1 MLMKVLLVG
10 PRGFCAGVNMAI
22 EALERAIAIFGT
34 PLYVFHEIVHN
45 RHVVE
50 RFCRKGVV
58 FVDDVHEV
66 PPGSHLMYS
75 AHGISPAV
83 HKTAQERQLH
93 IIDATCPLVRKV
105 HLEATRFARLGYS
118 IILIGHR
125 GHDEVVGTLGEAPDQ
140 ITLVETI
147 EDVDRLIVS
156 DPNKVAFLTQTT
168 LSVDDA
174 NVLICRLRQR
184 FPTCVGSH
192 KEDICYATQNRQE
205 ALKAGVSKADVVL
218 VFGSK
223 NSSNSIRLT
232 EVAREFG
239 RPTYLI
245 DSVAEIDSTWLN
257 GAETVLITAGASAPE
272 DLVVECTDY
281 LVRTFGATIEHSTI
295 REEHVEFPLP
305 QEVRDHHG
313 RKVISLPS

>member
-1 MLMKVLLVG
+1 MKILLVS

-22 EALERAIAIFGT
+22 EALERAITMFGT

-45 RHVVE
+45 RHVVDNF
-50 RFCRKGVV
+50 RGKGVV
-58 FVDDVHEV
+58 FVDEVHEV
-66 PPGSHLMYS
+66 PQGSYLMYS

-83 HKTAQERQLH
+83 HQAAQERQLR

-118 IILIGHR
+118 IVLIGHR
-125 GHDEVVGTLGEAPDQ
+125 GHDEVVGTLGEAPDR
-140 ITLVETI
+140 ITLVETV
-147 EDVDRLIVS
+147 EDVDRLVVA
-156 DPNKVAFLTQTT
+156 DPNKVAYLTQTT

-174 NVLICRLRQR
+174 NVLINRLRER
-184 FPTCVGSH
+184 FPNCVGSH

-205 ALKAGVSKADVVL
+205 ALKANLAKADVVL

-232 EVAREFG
+232 EVARE
-239 RPTYLI
+239 RVPRTHLI
-245 DSVAEIDSTWLN
+245 DDLSEIDPAWFQ
-257 GAETVLITAGASAPE
+257 GDETVLITAGASAPE
-272 DLVVECTDY
+272 DLVLESIDY
-281 LVRTFGATIEHSTI
+281 LVGKYGATIEHQSV

-305 QEVRDHHG
+305 QEVRG
-313 RKVISLPS
+313 SFGSSPTASAS

>member
-1 MLMKVLLVG
+1 MKILLVS

-22 EALERAIAIFGT
+22 EALDRAITMFGT

-50 RFCRKGVV
+50 GFRRKGVV
-58 FVDDVHEV
+58 FVDAVHEV

-83 HKTAQERQLH
+83 HQAARERQLR

-105 HLEATRFARLGYS
+105 HFEAVRFARLGYS
-118 IILIGHR
+118 IVLIGHR
-125 GHDEVVGTLGEAPDQ
+125 DHDEVVGTLGEAPGR
-140 ITLVETI
+140 ITLVETV
-147 EDVDRLIVS
+147 EDVDRLNVP
-156 DPNKVAFLTQTT
+156 DPEKVAYLTQTT

-174 NVLICRLRQR
+174 NVLIDRLRQR
-184 FPTCVGSH
+184 FPSCLGSH

-205 ALKAGVSKADVVL
+205 ALKAGVVKADMVL
-218 VFGSK
+218 VVGSK

-232 EVAREFG
+232 EVAREFD

-245 DSVAEIDSTWLN
+245 DGAGEIDPTWFR
-257 GAETVLITAGASAPE
+257 GEETVLITAGASAPE
-272 DLVVECTDY
+272 DLVVECIDY
-281 LVRTFGATIEHSTI
+281 LNRTFGGTIEHLAV

-305 QEVRDHHG
+305 MEVRVVESATG
-313 RKVISLPS
+313 S